1 MALVVFK
8 GFPTPPS
15 HFLLREMKRS
25 TLFLSRVKIED
36 WCQSFWD
43 DNIMASIWGYDTG
56 IDDRIKLLFSPDPVI
71 RRVTRD
77 RDIDHIMTAVTWLQ
91 GHDCSVLGD
100 SLWGIKTWW
109 LSVIRSYVAVCSL
122 SQFSSYSPSLPS
134 PHSPV
139 PFLLSWS
146 PMIKLH
152 KSLFVWMMICI
163 SNFID
168 VSACC
173 VTLI

>member
-71 RRVTRD
+71 RRVS

-91 GHDCSVLGD
+91 CTRWLSLGD
-100 SLWGIKTWW
+100 KDLMTVWDPE
-109 LSVIRSYVAVCSL
+109 LCCSL
-122 SQFSSYSPSLPS
+122 LSLTIPQLILTFSPLPAFSS
-134 PHSPV
+134 
-139 PFLLSWS
+139 PFPPLL
-146 PMIKLH
+146 
-152 KSLFVWMMICI
+152 
-163 SNFID
+163 
-168 VSACC
+168 
-173 VTLI
+173 VTNDQTSQITVCLNDDLYF

>member
-15 HFLLREMKRS
+15 HFPLREMKRS

-71 RRVTRD
+71 RRVS
-77 RDIDHIMTAVTWLQ
+77 RDIDHIMTAGTWLQ
-91 GHDCSVLGD
+91 WHDCSVLDD

-109 LSVIRSYVAVCSL
+109 LSGIRSYVAVCSHNSPATHFL
-122 SQFSSYSPSLPS
+122 SPPRILQSLSSSPG
-134 PHSPV
+134 HQ
-139 PFLLSWS
+139 W
-146 PMIKLH
+146 
-152 KSLFVWMMICI
+152 
-163 SNFID
+163 SNFTNHCLSEWWS
-168 VSACC
+168 VFLTSWMCLL
-173 VTLI
+173 VV

>member
-71 RRVTRD
+71 RRVSRD
-77 RDIDHIMTAVTWLQ
+77 FDHIMTAGTWLQ
-91 GHDCSVLGD
+91 CTRWLSLGD
-100 SLWGIKTWW
+100 KDLMTVWDPELCCSL
-109 LSVIRSYVAVCSL
+109 L
-122 SQFSSYSPSLPS
+122 SQFHSYSLSLPS

-152 KSLFVWMMICI
+152 KSLFVWMMTCI
-163 SNFID
+163 SNFMD

>member
-71 RRVTRD
+71 RRVS
-77 RDIDHIMTAVTWLQ
+77 RDIDHIMTAGTWLQ
-91 GHDCSVLGD
+91 CTRWLSLGD
-100 SLWGIKTWW
+100 KDLMTVWDPE
-109 LSVIRSYVAVCSL
+109 LCCSL
-122 SQFSSYSPSLPS
+122 LSLTILQPLTFSPLPAFSS
-134 PHSPV
+134 
-139 PFLLSWS
+139 PFPPLL
-146 PMIKLH
+146 
-152 KSLFVWMMICI
+152 
-163 SNFID
+163 
-168 VSACC
+168 
-173 VTLI
+173 VTNDQTSQITVCLNDDLYF